1 MKKYFFLFLPL
12 FLWPSVTFAR
22 QQAAPKIPA
31 VYSNIYRATDGRLYI
46 QKGNKKFFQ
55 KDSPSRY
62 SLAQMLSS
70 PRGATD
76 GINFDFGPGLNGTL
90 YYGFI
95 NYADSK
101 HPVPVYF
108 KHAAKIVSGK
118 ASVNIKKRLSG
129 KYDMIGWEQAQKGT
143 LGYRVANGKGEII
156 YDGIVGFKGVG
167 PFEIDDTIVEGPFV
181 NKMGVD
187 GAVISFD
194 TNLPIVAQVRINGM
208 IFKSADKQRH
218 HEITISGL
226 AADHTYR
233 YIVQYGHNKQEY
245 SLHTAPKAGSRT
257 AFTFSYSSDSR
268 SGQGG
273 GERDLHGTNFY
284 MMRKIMALN
293 SQQNVAFAQFTGD
306 LINGYLNNRGEME
319 LEYANWKR
327 AIEPFAHHFM
337 VSANMGNH
345 ENFNYL
351 FDDGSKYGITID
363 RFPFATES
371 AEKLF
376 ADNFVNPENGP
387 DSEDGATYDPNPK
400 HTDFPSY
407 RENAFYYTYDNVAI
421 VTMNSD
427 YWYCPS
433 KNEIPTVSGGL
444 HGYIMDNQLNWLKA
458 TLKNLQA
465 DENIDHV
472 FITEHT
478 PFFPNG
484 GHSGDDMWYHG
495 NNKIRPYVAGKP
507 VKYGIIE
514 RRDQLLDLIVN
525 HSPKVAAILTGDEHN
540 YNKLKIG
547 PKTPIYPEGYP
558 MAKRIK
564 LKRTIFQV
572 NNGAA
577 GAPYYAQEKLPWS
590 AFTSGFTTQNALVL
604 FHIKGKTI
612 KMNVLNPES
621 LEEIDQLELR

>member
-1 MKKYFFLFLPL
+1 MKKLLYPL
-12 FLWPSVTFAR
+12 FIFLIFPLAACAW
-22 QQAAPKIPA
+22 QQSAPEIPA
-31 VYSNIYRATDGRLYI
+31 IYSNIHRTADGRLYI
-46 QKGNKKFFQ
+46 KKNGRKFFQ
-55 KDSPSRY
+55 KDTPSAYR
-62 SLAQMLSS
+62 LPQMLNS
-70 PRGATD
+70 PHGAKN
-76 GINFDFGPGLNGTL
+76 GIAFDFGADLNGTL

-95 NYADSK
+95 NYQDSR

-108 KHAAKIVSGK
+108 KHTAKIVAGK
-118 ASVNIKKRLSG
+118 TTVNIKKRLSG
-129 KYDMIGWEQAQKGT
+129 KYDMIGWEKSGKGT
-143 LGYRVANGKGEII
+143 LGYRVANEKGEII
-156 YDGIVGFKGVG
+156 YDGIIGFKGTG

-181 NKMGVD
+181 NKIAPS

-194 TNLPIVAQVRINGM
+194 TNFPIVARVLINGNV
-208 IFKSADKQRH
+208 FKSADKQTH
-218 HEITISGL
+218 HEIQIKGL
-226 AADHTYR
+226 EADRTYS
-233 YIVQYGHNKQEY
+233 YSVVYGQNKQTY
-245 SLHTAPKAGSRT
+245 SLHTAPLPGSRT
-257 AFTFSYSSDSR
+257 TFTFSYSSDSR

-293 SQQNVAFAQFTGD
+293 NQQNVAFAQFTGD
-306 LINGYLNNRGEME
+306 LVNGYLHDRGEMD

-327 AIEPFAHHFM
+327 AIGPFAHHFM

-345 ENFNYL
+345 EDFNYF
-351 FDDGSKYGITID
+351 FDNGTRYGITVD

-371 AEKLF
+371 AEKVF

-387 DSEDGATYDPNPK
+387 VSEDGAVYDPDPD
-400 HTDFPSY
+400 HPDFPSY

-433 KNEIPTVSGGL
+433 KSEIPTVSGGL
-444 HGYIMDNQLNWLKA
+444 HGYIMDNQLKWLAA
-458 TLKNLQA
+458 TLKKLQN
-465 DENIDHV
+465 DKNIDHI

-484 GHSGDDMWYHG
+484 GHGGDDMWYHG
-495 NNKIRPYVAGKP
+495 NNKMRPYVAGKP
-507 VKYGIIE
+507 LKNGIIE

-525 HSPKVAAILTGDEHN
+525 HTPKVAAILTGDEHN
-540 YNKLKIG
+540 YNKLEIG
-547 PKTPIYPEGYP
+547 PDTPIYPADYP
-558 MAKRIK
+558 KEKRIK

-590 AFTSGFTTQNALVL
+590 SFTSGFTTQNALVL
-604 FHIKGKTI
+604 FRISGKKI
-612 KMNVLNPES
+612 KMEVMNPES
-621 LEEIDQLELR
+621 LEKIDSLDLR